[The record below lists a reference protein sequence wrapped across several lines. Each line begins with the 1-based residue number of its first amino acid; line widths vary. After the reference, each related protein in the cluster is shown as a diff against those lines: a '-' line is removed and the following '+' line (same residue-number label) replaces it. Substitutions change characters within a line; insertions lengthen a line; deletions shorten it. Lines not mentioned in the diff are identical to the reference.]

1 MMPKVSENTVASRG
15 MVAPPR
21 YTATKSHLA
30 DKEFL
35 PIEMA
40 REWAFRYCQLNDH
53 PEGAL

>member
-1 MMPKVSENTVASRG
+1 MPKASQKSIASKG
-15 MVAPPR
+15 MVAPSR

-30 DKEFL
+30 DIDFM

-40 REWAFRYCQLNDH
+40 REWAYRYCQLNDH

>member
-1 MMPKVSENTVASRG
+1 MPKVSEKTVASKG

-21 YTATKSHLA
+21 YTATKPHLA

-40 REWAFRYCQLNDH
+40 REWAYRYCQLNDH